1 MIVTALMIA
10 ALTLQDPTEMQT
22 IDEAPLDP
30 AGALPFDDQIAYQ
43 VDPTPPEPDPEFT
56 VRPGTRY
63 TSTPTGGGNVR
74 FTLTH
79 TSRVTIR
86 FVGFAQSGILGPGT
100 SFEGRDRNG
109 NGIPDR
115 LEMREIDIGPL

>member
-1 MIVTALMIA
+1 MLVTALMVA
-10 ALTLQDPTEMQT
+10 ALALQDPTEMQT
-22 IDEAPLDP
+22 IDEPPLDP
-30 AGALPFDDQIAYQ
+30 AGALPFDDQIVYQ
-43 VDPTPPEPDPEFT
+43 DDPAPPEPDPEFT
-56 VRPGTRY
+56 IRPGTRY
-63 TSTPTGGGNVR
+63 TSTNAGGGNVT

-86 FVGFAQSGILGPGT
+86 FIGFAQSGILGPGT
-100 SFEGRDRNG
+100 SFTGRDRNG